1 MIRWMGIVNLTPD
14 SFFESSRAWG
24 AVPEASGVPG
34 AGGVS
39 ELGVSSGV
47 SVPLALEKIR
57 HLAADGATIIDLGAV
72 STRPGAAEV
81 SPEEEWERL
90 EPVLAA
96 LSALRSAEASD
107 PHPSQSGDS
116 DCCPD
121 LRLQDDADCGTDL
134 RRLLAPERLQISID
148 TFRSGIV
155 QRAYSLI
162 GDFIVNDISAGE
174 DDPQMLPTVAELGLQ
189 YVAMHKRG
197 APGTMDSL
205 CDYPDG
211 VMPELLRYFADF
223 ERRAAEAGVDRW
235 ILDPGLGFAKTV
247 EQNWEIL
254 RRLPELQ
261 RFGRPILIGAADK
274 RFTHEVP
281 PDLAERYSGERA
293 ASGFAPAA
301 PDHDG
306 HLSAPS
312 PVSPT
317 AFGTAVAHRLALIGG
332 AAILRVHDIPK

>member
-24 AVPEASGVPG
+24 AVPG
-34 AGGVS
+34 A
-39 ELGVSSGV
+39 GVSSGVCGV

-57 HLAADGATIIDLGAV
+57 RLAADGATIIDLGAV

-81 SPEEEWERL
+81 PEEEEWARL

-107 PHPSQSGDS
+107 PHPSQPDVS
-116 DCCPD
+116 DCCQD
-121 LRLQDDADCGTDL
+121 LRRQDDSDRCPDL

-155 QRAYSLI
+155 RRAYSLI

-223 ERRAAEAGVDRW
+223 ERRAAEVGVDRW

-254 RRLPELQ
+254 HLLPELR

-274 RFTHEVP
+274 RFTRVVP
-281 PDLAERYSGERA
+281 
-293 ASGFAPAA
+293 
-301 PDHDG
+301 DG
-306 HLSAPS
+306 TEA
-312 PVSPT
+312 
-317 AFGTAVAHRLALIGG
+317 AHRLAIAGG
-332 AAILRVHDIPK
+332 ASIIRVHYIPK